1 LGYNPINSV
10 CEEEVKLESDEE
22 MCESVEQI
30 FLEKTEHKE
39 LETINVIHLQYT
51 QANSEQHEDK
61 DLVWIYN
68 LLKREQFEN
77 NKQEVLVF
85 ENNKQESFYKQRH
98 RLQIIHNKCID
109 R

>member
-1 LGYNPINSV
+1 V
-10 CEEEVKLESDEE
+10 KVKLESDEE

-30 FLEKTEHKE
+30 FLEKTEHK

-61 DLVWIYN
+61 DLDWMYN

-77 NKQEVLVF
+77 NKQDVLVF
-85 ENNKQESFYKQRH
+85 ENN
-98 RLQIIHNKCID
+98 
-109 R
+109 